1 MDSLQG
7 GVLYQLVTRFNPKKC
22 PELGLEKEV
31 RPIYHQN
38 QMNKGMTG
46 AFTGYTV
53 DDHVENGGDGL
64 KLGFFCVQS
73 TWFAAK
79 CVRKSWRDQ
88 FNQVWTARVQPQ
100 GSEGEG

>member
-7 GVLYQLVTRFNPKKC
+7 GVLYQLVTRFNAKKC

-53 DDHVENGGDGL
+53 DDHVENGSEGL
-64 KLGFFCVQS
+64 KLSFCQMQLARA
-73 TWFAAK
+73 AAK
-79 CVRKSWRDQ
+79 LVLMQWK
-88 FNQVWTARVQPQ
+88 NQLLA
-100 GSEGEG
+100 SK